1 MPKKNETEITF
12 STRRQKPIRLEA
24 DKAWTADIFFAI
36 YGTTTNAEIEAALSA
51 GKEVLCKLNQSG
63 DDYYIPLTRRSGATT
78 HRFGAQYGTTEGTDF
93 YTVGASCVSDTW
105 RAWSRQVMRMPP
117 NPSNG
122 DVPMYNGSA
131 WVASAVPTKVFWATY
146 GTTTETELR
155 TAVNNGCVVLCT
167 NGNDAGVYMLT
178 AYTLTDD
185 GDYFL
190 FATYSGGTYIKCLEC
205 IQNTWRTANQL
216 IPSASTSTPKPL
228 GTAQKGTTTAYAR
241 GDHVHAMPSAADVG
255 AVKSDWGVENAGKTL
270 MIGSD
275 GKVTAV

>member
-51 GKEVLCKLNQSG
+51 GKEVLCKLTHG
-63 DDYYIPLTRRSGATT
+63 GVDYYLPLTRVDDAST
-78 HRFGAQYGTTEGTDF
+78 HRFASQNITETGVR
-93 YTVGASCVSDTW
+93 TVGALCSSNV
-105 RAWSRQVMRMPP
+105 WSSRSYKMMIAPA
-117 NPSNG
+117 NPSAG
-122 DVPMYNGSA
+122 DVPMYDGSV
-131 WVASAVPTKVFWATY
+131 WVAAAVPTEVFWATY

-190 FATYSGGTYIKCLEC
+190 FSTYSGGTYIKCLEC

-228 GTAQKGTTTAYAR
+228 GTAQKGTATAYAR